1 MQKSNRY
8 ASVFSLQTLAALT
21 LLMGGACVFVACG
34 GAPLPNES
42 ENPASEASDH
52 DESEHARG
60 EGADHDDHDAE
71 EGERLALN
79 DQALANIG
87 IAADDAGTLVL
98 QPSEYRKSFSFQGY
112 VRY

>member
-21 LLMGGACVFVACG
+21 LLMGGACVFVGCG
-34 GAPLPNES
+34 GPPRPNES

-52 DESEHARG
+52 DESEHAHG
-60 EGADHDDHDAE
+60 EGADHDAE
-71 EGERLALN
+71 EDERLALN

-87 IAADDAGTLVL
+87 IAAGDAGTLEL
-98 QPSEYRKSFSFQGY
+98 QPS
-112 VRY
+112 